1 MTDSPTLDAP
11 LTLPC
16 GQVLPNRLA
25 KSALAEALAEPDGA
39 PGGRLERLYARWAE
53 SGAGLL
59 LTGNVMIDPAAMG
72 EPGDV
77 VVEDERHLAALSR
90 WAAVAKAGGAR
101 VWMQINHPGRQSFSA
116 APVAPSAV
124 PLKVGGGAFIA
135 PRELTS
141 AEVEAIVARFGR
153 TAAVAR
159 AAGFDGVQLH
169 AAHGYLVS
177 QFLSPL
183 TNLRTDAWGGDAER
197 RRAFL
202 LAVVAEIRRAVG
214 SGFPIGVKLNSAD
227 FQKGGFAE
235 EDALG
240 VARALEEAGVDL
252 LEISGGT
259 YERAAMMGAAAPKD
273 STRRREAYFLDFA
286 ARVRE
291 AIATPL
297 MLTGGF
303 RTRAGMAEA
312 LASGAIDVVGLGRP
326 LARDAAF
333 PRRLLAGETDA
344 SPDDYRR
351 TGVAALDGFLELA
364 WYQHQL
370 RRMGDGKAPEP
381 GLSPWWV
388 LGERLL
394 ELGPHL
400 WRRSRG

>member
-1 MTDSPTLDAP
+1 M
-11 LTLPC
+11 
-16 GQVLPNRLA
+16 LPNRLA
-25 KSALAEALAEPDGA
+25 KAALAEALAEADGA
-39 PGGRLERLYARWAE
+39 PGERLERLYARWAAG
-53 SGAGLL
+53 GAGLL
-59 LTGNVMIDPAAMG
+59 LTGNVMVDPSALG

-77 VVEDERHLAALSR
+77 VVEDGRHLEALAR
-90 WAAVAKAGGAR
+90 WAGTAKAGGAR
-101 VWMQINHPGRQSFSA
+101 AWMQLNHPGRQSFSA

-124 PLKVGGGAFIA
+124 PLRVGGGAFIA
-135 PRELTS
+135 PRALTD
-141 AEVEAIVARFGR
+141 AEVRAIVARFGR
-153 TAAVAR
+153 TAAIAR
-159 AAGFDGVQLH
+159 EAGFDGVQLH

-183 TNLRTDAWGGDAER
+183 TNLRTDAWGGDSER

-202 LAVVAEIRRAVG
+202 LAVVSEIRHSVG
-214 SGFPIGVKLNSAD
+214 PAFPVGVKLNSAD

-235 EDALG
+235 EDALE
-240 VARALEEAGVDL
+240 VARALEEAGIDL

-259 YERAAMMGAAAPKD
+259 YERAAMMGQGTPRA

-291 AIATPL
+291 AVATPL

-326 LARDAAF
+326 LARDPDF
-333 PRRLLAGETDA
+333 PRRLLAGELDA
-344 SPDDYRR
+344 SPDAVRR
-351 TGVAALDGFLELA
+351 TGIATLDGFLELA

-370 RRMGDGKAPEP
+370 RRMGSGKAPEP
-381 GLSPWWV
+381 KLSPWWV